1 MGVWKSATTAGDTAL
16 LPRFTRTGMVQVP
29 RDRLPD
35 EPMLP
40 QTAYQ
45 IVMDEVMLDGN
56 ARFNLATF
64 VTTWMD
70 EEADKLYAATVDKNM
85 IDKDEYPQTADIE
98 ARCVRMLGD
107 LWHAP
112 HAAES
117 VGTSTTG
124 SSEGCMLAGLALKRR
139 WQQARAAAGLSTDR
153 PNIVMGGNVQVVW
166 EKFANYW
173 EVEPRYVPL
182 EGDVF
187 HLTADRL
194 LEHVDERTIGVVAV
208 LGSTMDGSYEPVQE
222 ICAALDSYQADS
234 GVSVPVHV
242 DAASGGFIAPFIQPA
257 LVWDFRL
264 ERVVSIQASGHK
276 FGLVYPGVGWVLW
289 RDAEFLP
296 EDLVFHVNYLGGDMP
311 TFALNFSRPG
321 AQVVLQYF
329 QFLRLG
335 KEGFRLVQQ
344 TCQDVAVHIARQL
357 DGDARVRRDLRRHR
371 SPGGDLH
378 AQPATS
384 PSTTSSTCP
393 GSCASTAGSCPHTP
407 CRPSATTSPSSAW
420 WCATASA
427 TTWRSC
433 SCATCARRSAG
444 STTFSR
450 PCPAR
455 RRPAPSTT
463 DVRTRSRTVS
473 VGGERAAPPSGGA
486 GPFADHDAPSIPLGR
501 PPASSPAA
509 ALPAG
514 RGRPLVR
521 LRPREDAVDPRQ
533 LQCPVDRAGRRAQ
546 HRVAARPRGTPRRRA
561 A

>member
-1 MGVWKSATTAGDTAL
+1 MGVWQSRTTAEDLAVM
-16 LPRFTRTGMVQVP
+16 PRFTRAGMVEVP
-29 RDRLPD
+29 KDRIPD
-35 EPMLP
+35 GSMLP

-45 IVMDEVMLDGN
+45 IVLDEVMLDGN

-70 EEADKLYAATVDKNM
+70 EEADRLYAATFDKNM
-85 IDKDEYPQTADIE
+85 VDKDEYPQTADIE
-98 ARCVRMLGD
+98 ARCVRMLGE

-112 HAAES
+112 HAAQS

-124 SSEGCMLAGLALKRR
+124 SSEGCMLGGLALKRR
-139 WQQARAAAGLSTDR
+139 WQTARRAAGLPTDR

-194 LEHVDERTIGVVAV
+194 REHVDENTIGVVAV
-208 LGSTMDGSYEPVQE
+208 LGSTMDGSYEPVQA
-222 ICAALDSYQADS
+222 ICAALDAYEAEA

-242 DAASGGFIAPFIQPA
+242 DAASGGFVAPFIQPD

-289 RDAEFLP
+289 RDTGFLP

-335 KEGFRLVQQ
+335 REGFRLVQQ
-344 TCQDVAVHIARQL
+344 TCQDVAVHISQTLAAMPEFRVIADGTDLPVVTFTL
-357 DGDARVRRDLRRHR
+357 DPGVTKYDVFDLSRKLRERGWLVPAYTMPPKREDLAVLRVVVRNGFSHDMAELFLRDLRTAVDWLDDLQ
-371 SPGGDLH
+371 SPM
-378 AQPATS
+378 
-384 PSTTSSTCP
+384 
-393 GSCASTAGSCPHTP
+393 PH
-407 CRPSATTSPSSAW
+407 
-420 WCATASA
+420 
-427 TTWRSC
+427 
-433 SCATCARRSAG
+433 
-444 STTFSR
+444 
-450 PCPAR
+450 
-455 RRPAPSTT
+455 
-463 DVRTRSRTVS
+463 
-473 VGGERAAPPSGGA
+473 EEQPSG
-486 GPFADHDAPSIPLGR
+486 FH
-501 PPASSPAA
+501 
-509 ALPAG
+509 
-514 RGRPLVR
+514 
-521 LRPREDAVDPRQ
+521 
-533 LQCPVDRAGRRAQ
+533 
-546 HRVAARPRGTPRRRA
+546 H
-561 A
+561 

>member
-1 MGVWKSATTAGDTAL
+1 MGMWKARTAGDDRSI
-16 LPRFTRTGMVQVP
+16 LPRFTRSGMAEVP
-29 RDRLPD
+29 KDRIPD
-35 EPMLP
+35 GPMLP

-45 IVMDEVMLDGN
+45 IVLDEVMLDGN

-70 EEADKLYAATVDKNM
+70 EEADRLYAATFDKNM

-112 HAAES
+112 HGAES

-139 WQQARAAAGLSTDR
+139 WQQARRTAGRPTDR

-187 HLTADRL
+187 HLTAERMRD
-194 LEHVDERTIGVVAV
+194 HVDENTIGVVAV

-222 ICAALDSYQADS
+222 ICASLDAYESET

-242 DAASGGFIAPFIQPA
+242 DAASGGFIAPFIQPD

-289 RDAEFLP
+289 RAAEFLP

-335 KEGFRLVQQ
+335 REGFRLVQQ
-344 TCQDVAVHIARQL
+344 TCQDVALHIARTL
-357 DGDARVRRDLRRHR
+357 DAMPEFFVIADGSDLPVVTFTLSPEVTKYDVYDLSRKLREHGWLVPAYTMPPKRDDLAVLRVVVRNGFSHDMAELFLRDLRIAIDWLDDLESPMPNEGQPR
-371 SPGGDLH
+371 SFH
-378 AQPATS
+378 
-384 PSTTSSTCP
+384 
-393 GSCASTAGSCPHTP
+393 H
-407 CRPSATTSPSSAW
+407 
-420 WCATASA
+420 
-427 TTWRSC
+427 
-433 SCATCARRSAG
+433 
-444 STTFSR
+444 
-450 PCPAR
+450 
-455 RRPAPSTT
+455 
-463 DVRTRSRTVS
+463 
-473 VGGERAAPPSGGA
+473 
-486 GPFADHDAPSIPLGR
+486 
-501 PPASSPAA
+501 
-509 ALPAG
+509 
-514 RGRPLVR
+514 
-521 LRPREDAVDPRQ
+521 
-533 LQCPVDRAGRRAQ
+533 
-546 HRVAARPRGTPRRRA
+546 
-561 A
+561 